1 MTQQIALL
9 VIGFGLG
16 ALAMLAYLDYKYIG
30 VDRSKVGK
38 AFMDMHEQGLGTFAL
53 SFIMNPPKQNLMKP
67 APKRAKLTVV
77 KESTK

>member
-38 AFMDMHEQGLGTFAL
+38 AFMDMY
-53 SFIMNPPKQNLMKP
+53 
-67 APKRAKLTVV
+67 
-77 KESTK
+77 